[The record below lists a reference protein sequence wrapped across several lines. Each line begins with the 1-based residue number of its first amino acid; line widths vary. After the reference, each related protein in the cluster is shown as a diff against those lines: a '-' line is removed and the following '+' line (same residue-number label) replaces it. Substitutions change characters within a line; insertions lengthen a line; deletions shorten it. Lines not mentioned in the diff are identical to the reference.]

1 LINKD
6 VDLSVVILTFN
17 EEIHIRRCIESLLPI
32 SKSIF
37 VIDSYSTDLTV
48 EICESLGAKVFQR
61 SWKNYSDQFQWGL
74 DNCPIDSKWLMR
86 MDADEYV
93 EADLVREIP
102 IKLRDANE
110 SVAGFNIRRK
120 YYFLGQWIRH
130 GAVYPLHL
138 LRIWRVNEGRIEDRW
153 MDEHIVVTSSGS
165 VGDLHGHIVDDNL
178 NSTHWWTQK
187 HNGYADREMIDILNK
202 KYGLFDNGENKE
214 QRHSSLQSMIKRVVK
229 ERIYGGLPIFMRPLI
244 YFLYRYFLRLGFLD
258 GVRGFAFHYFQGY
271 WYRSL
276 VDLRVYEVE
285 MSVKNMSSNRERI
298 EKIEEVTGLKLS

>member
-1 LINKD
+1 
-6 VDLSVVILTFN
+6 LSNNIELAVLILTFN
-17 EEIHIRRCIESLLPI
+17 EEIHIRRCIESLQPI

-37 VIDSYSTDLTV
+37 VIDSYSTDSTV
-48 EICESLGAKVFQR
+48 EMCEALGVKVLQR
-61 SWKNYSDQFQWGL
+61 SWKNYADQFQWGI
-74 DNCPIDSKWLMR
+74 DNCPFDTEWLMR

-93 EADLVREIP
+93 EADLAHEIP

-120 YYFLGQWIRH
+120 YYFLGKWIKH

-138 LRIWRVNEGRIEDRW
+138 LRIWRVNEGKIEDRW

-165 VGDLHGHIVDDNL
+165 VDGLDGHIVDDNL
-178 NSTHWWTQK
+178 NSTYWWTQK
-187 HNGYADREMIDILNK
+187 HNGYADREVIDILNK
-202 KYGLFDNGENKE
+202 KYKLFDSSKASE
-214 QRHSSLQSMIKRVVK
+214 QRHSSFQSKIKRVVK
-229 ERIYGGLPIFMRPLI
+229 ERIYNGLPIFIRPLI

-285 MSVKNMSSNRERI
+285 MSLKNMATNRERI
-298 EKIEEVTGLKLS
+298 EKIEEITGLKLS